1 MGGWGR
7 DWAWRVVPG
16 IEEVDLVA
24 CCDSDPAALK
34 LTRREVK
41 VPAKRC
47 FASLAEG
54 ITAAKPEAVLV
65 TTLIG
70 GHVALTRAALEAG
83 LHVLVEKPF
92 APSMAEARDLVA
104 LAEDR
109 GLTLMVSQNY
119 RFFPAVR
126 EVARIVREGT
136 LGRLHGISID
146 FRRLS
151 PPSGNGRSPHHS
163 DAQPLLV
170 DMAIHHFDLL
180 RLIVGA
186 EPTRVSCE
194 AWNPS
199 WSWFNGPPMAVASI
213 IFEGGPVVSYRGSWL
228 SSGQLTPWAGEW
240 RMEFERGEV
249 HWTSRGDDST
259 LAEVVD
265 VRPRGGEVEE
275 VALPALARVD
285 RWGTLSEFVSSV
297 RERREPETSGRRNLG
312 TLALAA
318 AAVQSATGGLGR
330 PVALNTPS

>member
-7 DWAWRVVPG
+7 DWAWRVIPG
-16 IEEVDLVA
+16 VEEVELVG
-24 CCDSDPAALK
+24 CCDSDPTALK
-34 LTRREVK
+34 LARREAK

-54 ITAAKPEAVLV
+54 VAATGPDGVLV

-70 GHVALTRAALEAG
+70 GHVPLARAALEAG

-92 APSMAEARDLVA
+92 APTMAEARDLVR

-119 RFFPAVR
+119 RYFPAVS
-126 EVARIVREGT
+126 EVARIVREGS

-146 FRRLS
+146 FRRFS
-151 PPSGNGRSPHHS
+151 PPSGNGRNPHHS
-163 DAQPLLV
+163 DSQPLLI

-194 AWNPS
+194 AWNPT
-199 WSWFNGPPMAVASI
+199 WSWFSGPPAAVASI
-213 IFEGGPVVSYRGSWL
+213 VFEGGPIVSYRGSWL
-228 SSGQLTPWAGEW
+228 SSGLLTPWAGEW

-249 HWTSRGDDST
+249 HWTSRGDDSS
-259 LAEVVD
+259 LAEVVR
-265 VRPRGGEVEE
+265 VQPRGGEPVE
-275 VALPALARVD
+275 VPLPALPRVD

-297 RERREPETSGRRNLG
+297 REKREPETSGRRNLG
-312 TLALAA
+312 TLALAG
-318 AAVQSATGGLGR
+318 AAVESAMAGLGR
-330 PVALNTPS
+330 PVLLAGY

>member
-7 DWAWRVVPG
+7 DWAWRIIPAV
-16 IEEVDLVA
+16 EEVDLVG
-24 CCDSDPAALK
+24 CCDSDPAALRLARK
-34 LTRREVK
+34 EARI
-41 VPAKRC
+41 PAQRC
-47 FASLAEG
+47 FASFAEG
-54 ITAAKPEAVLV
+54 ITSANPEAVLV

-70 GHVALTRAALEAG
+70 GHVPLVRAALEAG

-92 APSMAEARDLVA
+92 APKVAEARELVA

-126 EVARIVREGT
+126 EVARIVREGS

-146 FRRLS
+146 FRRVS
-151 PPSGNGRSPHHS
+151 PQSGNGQSPHHS

-170 DMAIHHFDLL
+170 DMSIHHFDLL

-186 EPTRVSCE
+186 EPSRVSCE

-199 WSWFNGPPMAVASI
+199 WSWFSGPPMAVASI
-213 IFEGGPVVSYRGSWL
+213 VFDGGPVVSYRGSWL

-240 RMEFERGEV
+240 RMDFELGEV

-259 LAEVVD
+259 LSDVVR
-265 VRPRGGEVEE
+265 VRPRGGEAVE
-275 VALPALARVD
+275 VALPELPRVD
-285 RWGTLSEFVSSV
+285 RWGALSEFVSSV
-297 RERREPETSGRRNLG
+297 REKREPETSGRRNLG
-312 TLALAA
+312 TLALAS
-318 AAVQSATGGLGR
+318 AAVQSASDGLGQ
-330 PVALNTPS
+330 PVLLKSLL